1 MRDFPALLEAIATAV
16 RPLTAQG
23 KVATYIPALAA
34 VPADRFGM
42 AVATLDGRL
51 TAVGDAEVP
60 FSIQSISKVFTLTL
74 ALRAVGD
81 RLWQRVGRE
90 PSGNAFNSLVQLE
103 TEQGVPR
110 NPLINAGAHVVADIL
125 LEADPCAGASLLRFV
140 RQRARNAQVAV
151 DADVARSEAETGF
164 RNRALANFLKGFGSL
179 RGTVDAVLDFY
190 FNQCALAMTCS
201 DLARAFSF
209 LANRGVCPW
218 TGEVVLASQE
228 TKRVNALL
236 LTCGTYDEAGE
247 FAYEVGIPAKSGVGG
262 GIVGIVPGQ
271 LAVAVWS
278 PALNAKGNSLAG
290 SAALEQFTMATGL
303 SIF

>member
-151 DADVARSEAETGF
+151 DADVARSEA
-164 RNRALANFLKGFGSL
+164 
-179 RGTVDAVLDFY
+179 D
-190 FNQCALAMTCS
+190 
-201 DLARAFSF
+201 
-209 LANRGVCPW
+209 
-218 TGEVVLASQE
+218 
-228 TKRVNALL
+228 
-236 LTCGTYDEAGE
+236 
-247 FAYEVGIPAKSGVGG
+247 
-262 GIVGIVPGQ
+262 
-271 LAVAVWS
+271 
-278 PALNAKGNSLAG
+278 
-290 SAALEQFTMATGL
+290 
-303 SIF
+303 